1 MWWAYIRGGLYSGG
15 LYSGG
20 GLIFGGAYSRRFTV
34 LFLSCQSKCLPA
46 LSSETHSHLFLQQI
60 HVMIAITI
68 MIKMNTPPATAAII
82 MIDCPSSFEVCA
94 IILVA
99 AWGSLVVVSFAVST
113 GFVVVVRVVGGA
125 VVVVGGTV
133 VVVAAARKNKVKT
146 SSMFVLVYY
155 LELGWGYRL

>member
-1 MWWAYIRGGLYSGG
+1 
-15 LYSGG
+15 
-20 GLIFGGAYSRRFTV
+20 
-34 LFLSCQSKCLPA
+34 
-46 LSSETHSHLFLQQI
+46 
-60 HVMIAITI
+60 MIAITI